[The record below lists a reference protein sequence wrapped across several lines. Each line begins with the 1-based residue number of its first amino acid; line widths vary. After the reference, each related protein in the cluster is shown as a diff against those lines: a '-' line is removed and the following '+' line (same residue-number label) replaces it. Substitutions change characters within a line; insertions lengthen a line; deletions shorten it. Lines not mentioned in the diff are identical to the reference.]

1 MSEANKIPLC
11 KGGRCV
17 APGGFMPQMKVKT
30 AKSLLRCALSPFTK
44 VRKLIRYAN
53 RKFYQKLTS
62 QCIMHKDFNFK
73 AFGKRKYESL
83 FLQHALYAQI

>member
-30 AKSLLRCALSPFTK
+30 AKSLLRYALSPFTK
-44 VRKLIRYAN
+44 VRKLIRYAHQ
-53 RKFYQKLTS
+53 KFY
-62 QCIMHKDFNFK
+62 
-73 AFGKRKYESL
+73 
-83 FLQHALYAQI
+83 